1 MKIIVSNTIRVVDPD
16 ERIKNYAEVNLVIKN
31 PDYERNERLGYSNY
45 KTQKHLVFY
54 EINGNELILP
64 FGCLK
69 DLFKMYHKDMFDNRI
84 IERRAF
90 KI

>member
-1 MKIIVSNTIRVVDPD
+1 MKIIVANTIRIIEPD
-16 ERIKNYAEVNLVIKN
+16 ERIKNYAENHLVIDN
-31 PDYERNERLGYSNY
+31 PDYIRNQRLGFSNY
-45 KTQKHLVFY
+45 KTPKSLVFY

-64 FGCLK
+64 FGTLR
-69 DLFKMYHKDMFDNRI
+69 DLFQMYPKSVFENHI